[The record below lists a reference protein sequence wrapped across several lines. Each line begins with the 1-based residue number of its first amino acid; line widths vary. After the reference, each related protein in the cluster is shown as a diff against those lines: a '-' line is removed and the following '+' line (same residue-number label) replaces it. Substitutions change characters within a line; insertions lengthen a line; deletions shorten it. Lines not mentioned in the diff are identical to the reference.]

1 MTTATNQTT
10 SAEQKDANIA
20 LVSRAMELLLVDA
33 DPDEIAEL
41 YAPGFRYHEPRHEL
55 SGVPGALRICD
66 DYLAGFSDVEVQMDS
81 IEAVGDRVKAQM
93 TLRRPG
99 RPPHLRR
106 LPRGLLRC
114 RGANG
119 LYRGGGRPGE
129 RGRHTGSFEG
139 HQPSGREM
147 VASGFFVHRI
157 SDGRIA
163 ETWATLRWS

>member
-66 DYLAGFSDVEVQMDS
+66 GYLAGFSDVEVQMDS

-93 TLRRPG
+93 TL
-99 RPPHLRR
+99 
-106 LPRGLLRC
+106 
-114 RGANG
+114 
-119 LYRGGGRPGE
+119 